1 ADGVDL
7 LRRSPNPLSTQAP
20 WPGTI
25 PAPSP
30 ALVFPDRTPVRLVG
44 AADQALEVV
53 NQRLSADAARLLVK
67 EGGKWVSVTGWAG
80 PWPVRERWW
89 DKIAGRELARL
100 QVNCSD
106 DNAYLIAYEQGRW
119 WLEARY
125 D

>member
-1 ADGVDL
+1 L
-7 LRRSPNPLSTQAP
+7 LSRSPNPLRIQAP

-30 ALVFPDRTPVRLVG
+30 ALVYHDRKLVRLVG

-67 EGGKWVSVTGWAG
+67 GGQWVSVTGWTG
-80 PWPVRERWW
+80 PWPVKERWW
-89 DKIAGRELARL
+89 DSSAGRDLARL
-100 QVNCSD
+100 QVTCSD
-106 DNAYLIAYEQGRW
+106 DNAYLVAYEQGRW
-119 WLEARY
+119 WLEAKY